1 MQDKGTSQSKK
12 FSWCQSG
19 IDILPKLIPIMAI
32 KFSVD
37 FGAEA
42 KVSMGRKKMVF
53 QKVVHEVYTQSKIK
67 SHLIVE
73 VDTIKI
79 VEYNNVSYQNLKAD
93 YTGYK
98 ELIDA

>member
-12 FSWCQSG
+12 FFWCQSG
-19 IDILPKLIPIMAI
+19 IDILPKLIPIMTI

-37 FGAEA
+37 FGAEE

-53 QKVVHEVYTQSKIK
+53 QKVVHEVYTQNKIK

-73 VDTIKI
+73 VGAIKI
-79 VEYNNVSYQNLKAD
+79 VEYNNVSYQI
-93 YTGYK
+93 TRS
-98 ELIDA
+98 